1 MSQTIQQIE
10 AEINAAIAAES
21 ALANLNTSNVAEWL
35 QFKNIFVQ
43 ANYSLQKLWD
53 AFKTD
58 IAALA
63 AGSRYGTLKW
73 FQEISLLFQYGD
85 IILHPEYSV
94 LSEKNGTLF
103 YPVVDATKQI
113 ITRCATSE
121 INRTVIIKVA
131 KGTTPTA
138 LLPAEKLAFDA
149 YIKDIKPAGV
159 KHQVVTALADRVKV
173 NMNVYYDPL
182 LIVGN
187 LTTLIE
193 GTIIPQFLAAI
204 TFDGVFDINRFRDA
218 IEGVPGVANVGD
230 ADIQNVSIKQAGL
243 DILGNPYPY
252 TTVSRRY
259 SPYSGYYIWNTQ
271 TETLPEDCSVINY
284 IPIS

>member
-1 MSQTIQQIE
+1 MSQTIQDIE
-10 AEINAAIAAES
+10 NEIDTAIAAETD
-21 ALANLNTSNVAEWL
+21 LANISTSNTAEWL

-43 ANYSLQKLWD
+43 ANYSLQQLWD

-58 IAALA
+58 IASLA

-85 IILHPEYSV
+85 LLNEN
-94 LSEKNGTLF
+94 NGSLF
-103 YPVVDATKQI
+103 YSPIDPTHQI

-121 INRTVIIKVA
+121 FNRTVIIKVA

-138 LLPAEKLAFDA
+138 LLTAEKLAFDA
-149 YIKDIKPAGV
+149 YIKDVKPAGV

-182 LIVGN
+182 LIVGD
-187 LTTLIE
+187 LATLIE
-193 GTIIPQFLAAI
+193 GTVIPKFLASI
-204 TFDGVFDINRFRDA
+204 PFDGLFDVNRFRDA
-218 IEGVPGVANVGD
+218 IEAVAGVANVGD
-230 ADIQNVSIKQAGL
+230 ADIQNISIKPDGGA
-243 DILGNPYPY
+243 Y
-252 TTVSRRY
+252 TTVTRRY

>member
-1 MSQTIQQIE
+1 MSQTITDIE
-10 AEINAAIAAES
+10 NEIDAAIAAET
-21 ALANLNTSNVAEWL
+21 ALANISTSNTAEWL

-85 IILHPEYSV
+85 L
-94 LSEKNGTLF
+94 LSENNGSLF
-103 YPVVDATKQI
+103 YNPVDPTHQI
-113 ITRCATSE
+113 ITRCACSE
-121 INRTVIIKVA
+121 FNRTVIIKVA
-131 KGTTPTA
+131 KGTTPTP
-138 LLPAEKLAFDA
+138 LLTAEKLAFDA
-149 YIKDIKPAGV
+149 YIKDVKPAGV
-159 KHQVVTALADRVKV
+159 KHQVVTANADRVKV

-182 LIVGN
+182 LIVGD

-204 TFDGVFDINRFRDA
+204 PFDGLFDINRFRDA
-218 IEGVPGVANVGD
+218 IEKVPGVANVGD
-230 ADIQNVSIKQAGL
+230 ADIQNISIKQAGL
-243 DILGNPYPY
+243 DLLGNPYLY
-252 TTVSRRY
+252 TTVTRRY

-271 TETLPEDCSVINY
+271 TESDPLDCSVINY